1 MIKVKCPNEECDASF
16 TVKEEYAG
24 KKARCPKCK
33 AVINIPATDE
43 DDIPDAEETEEPEE
57 RIRPGREAS
66 DSVTERPSRKKRR
79 DDDGDDEEPSSRRRS
94 RDDDDGYEDDDRP
107 KKKRSRAD
115 DRDDD
120 DDEDDRPKKKRS
132 RDDDDDEDDENDR
145 PRRKKLRKRP
155 PDVKSAVLVGGAM
168 LGFILSGISPVLPAF
183 FVHASAGG
191 QSFSA
196 ALGYLT
202 EIFEG
207 YIIIIFSVLL
217 LIGFSSVMTFL
228 FVLKKSVS
236 DRIVTIAASVGLGV
250 GLLYFV
256 WMLSLW
262 WIYFR
267 ILSYAGKGGGSIYPW
282 FGTFMP
288 MLAGLGVAGCCAAL
302 LVMRRENFWLGPAAG
317 GGLLLG
323 LIFFAADGQPWADP
337 PFLGGQAKSHSNVGG
352 GLFGP

>member
-94 RDDDDGYEDDDRP
+94 RDDDDDGDEDDDRP

-132 RDDDDDEDDENDR
+132 RDDDDDDDDR
-145 PRRKKLRKRP
+145 PRKKKKKQP

-168 LGFILSGISPVLPAF
+168 LGFILSGICPVLPAY
-183 FVHASAGG
+183 FVHFSGGGVSGSEAG
-191 QSFSA
+191 F
-196 ALGYLT
+196 YLT
-202 EIFEG
+202 EMFEG
-207 YIIIIFSVLL
+207 YVIIVFSVLL
-217 LIGFSSVMTFL
+217 LLGFSSVMTFL

-250 GLLYFV
+250 GLLYV
-256 WMLSLW
+256 IWMLSLW

-267 ILSYAGKGGGSIYPW
+267 GLSYTGHGLSIYPW

-302 LVMRRENFWLGPAAG
+302 LVMRRQHVWLGPAGG

-323 LIFFAADGQPWADP
+323 LIFFAADGQPWANP
-337 PFLGGQAKSHSNVGG
+337 PFLGLQAKSHSNIGG
-352 GLFGP
+352 GFFGP